1 MLKRH
6 KKETDIQTNIVE
18 KIEIRPYEWQ
28 EEIFSLNHEI
38 ENNINTLFKEEGDMT
53 YGLQKLLE
61 GTEFTTEEIQ
71 QVETYLRTLSES
83 SDNIKLLV
91 DEVFESIEKS
101 SDEVSSATEGM
112 NSLSNHMNAVYNI
125 FSDLVSSFEN
135 LQEEYKNI
143 SKFTNLITAVAN
155 QTNLLALNA
164 AIEAAR
170 AGEAGRGFSVVAN
183 EIKKLSYNTQNS
195 VKDILDSISKMTKII
210 DGLNGKSVEGAS
222 EVKNTI
228 NKIGASVEQL
238 NKIIQAENL
247 IKENMK
253 KVKSSQENNEES
265 VRAITDNIV
274 NVAEKSEKDNKNLEN
289 LIKNVQT
296 KAEYYMYI
304 LNHLNQIKILQAES
318 EETN

>member
-1 MLKRH
+1 
-6 KKETDIQTNIVE
+6 
-18 KIEIRPYEWQ
+18 
-28 EEIFSLNHEI
+28 
-38 ENNINTLFKEEGDMT
+38 
-53 YGLQKLLE
+53 
-61 GTEFTTEEIQ
+61 
-71 QVETYLRTLSES
+71 
-83 SDNIKLLV
+83 
-91 DEVFESIEKS
+91 
-101 SDEVSSATEGM
+101 
-112 NSLSNHMNAVYNI
+112 MNAVYNI
-125 FSDLVSSFEN
+125 FSDIVSSFEN

-155 QTNLLALNA
+155 QTNLLSLNA

-222 EVKNTI
+222 VVKNTI

-253 KVKSSQENNEES
+253 KVK
-265 VRAITDNIV
+265 AIPG
-274 NVAEKSEKDNKNLEN
+274 K
-289 LIKNVQT
+289 
-296 KAEYYMYI
+296 
-304 LNHLNQIKILQAES
+304 
-318 EETN
+318 